1 MRGRFLTNK
10 DAERIV
16 LARGMRRRFRY
27 AITARSTG
35 SGVGSTCC
43 AGYKLQASRYG
54 WNRRWFFIYDGF
66 KLFVYADSCSPYTKL
81 P

>member
-1 MRGRFLTNK
+1 MVDFLTNK

-27 AITARSTG
+27 AMTARSTG

-43 AGYKLQASRYG
+43 ANHKLQASKYG
-54 WNRRWFFIYDGF
+54 WNRRFSIYDGF
-66 KLFVYADSCSPYTKL
+66 ELFVYADSCSPNTKL